1 MGTNWCPGW
10 ESNPPRGLILRKL
23 LILQNGKMEKN
34 HKNAEVRYTAGTRNG
49 VRHLWFL
56 TAPLL
61 SHSLSDDGRLR
72 SGDRQGWPDRLSVSI
87 SPPFGS
93 HGKRFVR
100 SSAMQAS
107 AM

>member
-1 MGTNWCPGW
+1 MNVSELAGW
-10 ESNPPRGLILRKL
+10 ESNAPGGLILRKL
-23 LILQNGKMEKN
+23 LILRNGKMEKN
-34 HKNAEVRYTAGTRNG
+34 HKSAEVRYTAGTRNG

-87 SPPFGS
+87 SLPFGS
-93 HGKRFVR
+93 HGKRFAR